1 MHIAVGKLSV
11 LSKENLDGFG
21 LKLCI
26 FNIIILLNLKICP
39 TSASF
44 LRHDLFPG
52 GIIAWATLIP
62 NNFQGEVVRSAW
74 ALTLV
79 PTIASVYALMSS
91 AS

>member
-26 FNIIILLNLKICP
+26 FNIIIRLNLKICP

-52 GIIAWATLIP
+52 GI
-62 NNFQGEVVRSAW
+62 
-74 ALTLV
+74 
-79 PTIASVYALMSS
+79 
-91 AS
+91 